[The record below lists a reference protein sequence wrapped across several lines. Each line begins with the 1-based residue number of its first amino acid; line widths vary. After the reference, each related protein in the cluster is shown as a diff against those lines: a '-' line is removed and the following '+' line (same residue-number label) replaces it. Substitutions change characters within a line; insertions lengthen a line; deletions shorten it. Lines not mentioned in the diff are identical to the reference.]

1 MIAAWANF
9 RHRFASFAGT
19 FVAVALGVAVLAASA
34 TLQLSSQPEAPKRYG
49 ASPVLVQPPTIGE
62 NDYGEPE
69 RPNWTAAEAN
79 ALADRLRT
87 VPGVGHAVPDPSFYV
102 QRLIDGKASGDP
114 SAARFGGHAWSS
126 AVLGGYR
133 LSAGR
138 APARSGEAVA
148 AGVRPGEEIEVVTAR
163 GPETWTITGT
173 VIDAGRFEGAGSQAG
188 YFVADRVAAERASG
202 VPVIGLTLTGDEERV
217 AAAAQALIGG
227 AGTVVTGSDRDA
239 LEPGSVTRVRWIG
252 AQLLIALVTL
262 GAFATVFVASSTVA
276 LSAAQ
281 RRRELGLLRAVG
293 ATPGQVRRMM
303 YGETVLI
310 ALTAGL
316 AGAPLGA
323 LAAPLLATP
332 MVETGLEPPGFTA
345 TWQPLAVAGAIL
357 VGVAAALAGVVVAA
371 RRASRIPPLDA
382 LREAAADPRPM
393 PISRWVAGL
402 LTAAA
407 GGALL
412 AVMPSLANESK
423 TTAGLGAAMFLI
435 TAAALLSPVLIGPL
449 VRLVAAP
456 WRQSATGMLVREGTL
471 TGVRRVA
478 STAAPVLATVGLT
491 VLLTGMIATIE
502 VAAGIDEAAEYPA
515 ANVLVPD
522 NTPGLSEA
530 TVAASSGE
538 SRLATRVL
546 ITNGATTGE
555 AAPQSGS
562 AQGTTITGYDAAGVG
577 SQAGVVLHADT
588 AGELGVAAG
597 GTIAVRFVDGRT
609 TDLPVTAVDPD
620 AVAPV
625 VLARDLVRTHD
636 PDALTSLVV
645 LDDTAADDSGTSDAA
660 VSGGAGGVVMPV
672 AAYAQQEVDDEGELV
687 DLFLLAL
694 IGLSA
699 GYTGIAVGNTL
710 LMATAARR
718 GELRVLRLA
727 GAGRGQVLGVLSA
740 EALLAVGVGAL
751 LGAAVAAVAMVGI
764 RSAVESELGHS
775 VELVIPWGAGT
786 AVTIGCA
793 IVAVLATAAPVLRR
807 TS

>member
-1 MIAAWANF
+1 MSTAWANF

-34 TLQLSSQPEAPKRYG
+34 TLYLSSQPRAPQRYS
-49 ASPVLVQPPTIGE
+49 ASPVLVQPPQTGT

-69 RPNWTAAEAN
+69 RPNWTPAEAD
-79 ALADRLRT
+79 ALAGRLRT
-87 VPGVGHAVPDPSFYV
+87 VPGVEHAVPDPSFYV
-102 QRLIDGKASGDP
+102 QRLAGGTATGDP
-114 SAARFGGHAWSS
+114 SAARHAGHAWSS
-126 AVLGGYR
+126 AALGGYR
-133 LSAGR
+133 LAAGR
-138 APARSGEAVA
+138 APEKDGEVAA
-148 AGVRPGEEIEVVTAR
+148 AGVRPGERAEVLTAR

-173 VIDAGRFEGAGSQAG
+173 VIDNGPFEGAGSQAG

-202 VPVIGLTLTGDEERV
+202 VPVIGLTVTGDEQQV
-217 AAAAQALIGG
+217 AAAAQALIGA
-227 AGTVVTGSDRDA
+227 AGSVVTGSDRDA
-239 LEPGSVTRVRWIG
+239 LEPGSVTRIRWIG
-252 AQLLIALVTL
+252 AQLLIALVML
-262 GAFATVFVASSTVA
+262 GAFATVFVVSSTTA

-303 YGETVLI
+303 YGETILI
-310 ALTAGL
+310 AVVAGA

-323 LAAPLLATP
+323 MAAPLLAAP
-332 MVETGLEPPGFTA
+332 MVETGLEPPGFTV
-345 TWQPLAVAGAIL
+345 TWQPLAVAGAAL
-357 VGVAAALAGVVVAA
+357 VGVLAALAGVVVAA

-402 LTAAA
+402 LTAVA

-423 TTAGLGAAMFLI
+423 TTAGMGAAMFLI

-456 WRQSATGMLVREGTL
+456 WRRSATGMLVREGTL

-491 VLLTGMIATIE
+491 VMLTGMIATIE
-502 VAAGIDEAAEYPA
+502 EAAGIDEAAEYPA

-530 TVAASSGE
+530 AVAALGGE

-546 ITNGATTGE
+546 VGE
-555 AAPQSGS
+555 GKTAA
-562 AQGTTITGYDAAGVG
+562 GYDAAGVHG
-577 SQAGVVLHADT
+577 GEGVVLHTDT
-588 AGELGVAAG
+588 AAELGVAAG
-597 GTIAVRFVDGRT
+597 GTVALRLADGTR
-609 TDLPVTAVDPD
+609 TDLPVTAVEPE
-620 AVAPV
+620 AAAPV
-625 VLARDLVRTHD
+625 VLARELVRAHD
-636 PDALTSLVV
+636 PDALTSLVL
-645 LDDTAADDSGTSDAA
+645 LDDDASDAGAADAGTAAA
-660 VSGGAGGVVMPV
+660 AGGVVMTV
-672 AAYAQQEVDDEGELV
+672 AEFAQREVDEEGELV

-699 GYTGIAVGNTL
+699 GYTGIAVANTL

-740 EALLAVGVGAL
+740 EALLAVGAGAL
-751 LGAAVAAVAMVGI
+751 LGAAVAAVSMAGI
-764 RSAVESELGHS
+764 RAAVESELGRGID
-775 VELVIPWGAGT
+775 LVIPWGAGT

-793 IVAVLATAAPVLRR
+793 IVAVMAATAPVLRR
-807 TS
+807 SS